1 MLNDA
6 RIFATLHVREKEF
19 QIYSPRY
26 QINNEYAIFNGLNS
40 AQMCIA

>member
-6 RIFATLHVREKEF
+6 RVFATLHVREKEF

-26 QINNEYAIFNGLNS
+26 QTRNEYTIFSGFDF
-40 AQMCIA
+40 AQMCTA